1 MSYNISKTQINSSL
15 HITYLLWPLKSF
27 SLILVPAKSNPPPLT
42 ANAGDTVP
50 NNIVAAANVDVID
63 LCNALEGT
71 SSFDVSD
78 FIAESCEY
86 LSTPPTTLLVVEGV
100 TNAFVHWIEST
111 AAVDTIVGRKDLMI
125 EVVY

>member
-1 MSYNISKTQINSSL
+1 M
-15 HITYLLWPLKSF
+15 
-27 SLILVPAKSNPPPLT
+27 LVPAKSNPPPLT

-63 LCNALEGT
+63 LCTALEGT

-78 FIAESCEY
+78 FIAESCVY
-86 LSTPPTTLLVVEGV
+86 LSVITLPTTLSLVEGV
-100 TNAFVHWIEST
+100 TNAFAHGIEST
-111 AAVDTIVGRKDLMI
+111 AAVDMIVGRKDLMI